1 MAHDLLGLLL
11 DHILRPGNEFLRS
24 HLLALKL
31 VDSLFKV
38 LLTYDVWVRQHI
50 ADDAGINPIE

>member
-11 DHILRPGNEFLRS
+11 DHILHLGNELLLS

-31 VDSLFKV
+31 VDSLFKAI
-38 LLTYDVWVRQHI
+38 LT
-50 ADDAGINPIE
+50 

>member
-1 MAHDLLGLLL
+1 MTHDLLGLLL
-11 DHILRPGNEFLRS
+11 DHILHLGNELLLS

-31 VDSLFKV
+31 VDSLFKE